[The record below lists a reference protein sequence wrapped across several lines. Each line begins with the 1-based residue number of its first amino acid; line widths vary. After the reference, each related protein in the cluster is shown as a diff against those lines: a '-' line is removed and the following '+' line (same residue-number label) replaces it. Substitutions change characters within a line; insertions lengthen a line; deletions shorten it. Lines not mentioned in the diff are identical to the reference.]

1 MPVIKAKGGKFR
13 IPNVPGTGTKKQK
26 KKQLQAIQA
35 SRRGSRRKR

>member
-26 KKQLQAIQA
+26 QKQLRAIQA
-35 SRRGSRRKR
+35 SRHSKRKR